1 MRKLTLLLALVTVFS
16 FARQANAQGV
26 TVSGTALANA
36 GYYARIV
43 PSAVITV
50 CPANSAGTPC
60 TPTSVSLFSNFALTT
75 PVTNPFNADANGNY
89 SFYLAPGNY
98 TVTITGVGVAGYSYQ
113 ISLIGPSVGTPNT
126 WTQAQT
132 FNATI
137 FTQNITPT
145 SPGTYN
151 FGTLASPYVSLYLG
165 TGASVNSNLT
175 SLATSIRNQ
184 SLPDVGGILGMAGT
198 TACAYQGPVAPIT
211 GTGAAATY
219 YTCTIG
225 QNSLGVG
232 GGVRFTVWMKHTT
245 GTASVS
251 YTMSFGGTST
261 TAVGPAGSASQLEK
275 LVYEVHN
282 ASGATATQTMVTVGQ
297 DSNAG
302 TNSIKLDTAAVA
314 TTSNVTVL
322 FQFNVAN
329 TDAITP
335 EMLITE
341 MLAP

>member
-126 WTQAQT
+126 WTQLQI
-132 FNATI
+132 FNLGIILGSLST
-137 FTQNITPT
+137 TQ
-145 SPGTYN
+145 
-151 FGTLASPYVSLYLG
+151 
-165 TGASVNSNLT
+165 
-175 SLATSIRNQ
+175 SLAPASAGVYNLGSTLLPYAAIAIGSASGQATTLTATATSSKGVI
-184 SLPDVGGILGMAGT
+184 LPDVSGTSAIVTSTNT
-198 TACAYQGPVAPIT
+198 TALS
-211 GTGAAATY
+211 TGALGGAGCEAT
-219 YTCTIG
+219 I
-225 QNSLGVG
+225 
-232 GGVRFTVWMKHTT
+232 
-245 GTASVS
+245 
-251 YTMSFGGTST
+251 
-261 TAVGPAGSASQLEK
+261 
-275 LVYEVHN
+275 
-282 ASGATATQTMVTVGQ
+282 TVG
-297 DSNAG
+297 
-302 TNSIKLDTAAVA
+302 AASA
-314 TTSNVTVL
+314 TTSSQISWNFTSDPSA
-322 FQFNVAN
+322 VAGYGGAPI
-329 TDAITP
+329 DAIHILAWTTAGNVNFKQCSSTAVTP
-335 EMLITE
+335 GAISIRWSVSN
-341 MLAP
+341 